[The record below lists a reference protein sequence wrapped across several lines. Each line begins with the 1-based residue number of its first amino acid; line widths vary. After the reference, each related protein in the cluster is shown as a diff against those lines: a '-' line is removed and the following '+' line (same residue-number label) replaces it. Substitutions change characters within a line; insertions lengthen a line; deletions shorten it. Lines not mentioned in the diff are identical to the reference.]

1 MNDGAIPGQHPLMA
15 RLHSFLNSFESS
27 WFGSWVGRQKWLYAP
42 SLLNFGYALR
52 TTIASLIA
60 LGIALWWELGSPQ
73 WAPLT
78 VWMIAQGSRGKSL
91 AKARWHMF
99 GMVVGTLIAIT
110 LVATAPQQPL
120 LFILLLSGSIGML
133 CFIGTLLP
141 GPASMAN
148 YRMHGMRA
156 SGFTLSIIS
165 LDGITDPNHIF
176 EISMARATYITLGI
190 VCETVISSLFQF
202 RLTQRA
208 RNRLVDNY
216 VAAIRPTAKTLGALL
231 GGDRNALRTSAEM
244 MATLAGL
251 GDQIEF
257 AEIEMGKHGREG
269 DHARAALSGV
279 AALFSRGLEL
289 AALMADPASCGAS
302 WDRLAADSRSFLL
315 SLPDRLTDPAEFSA
329 VMAEL
334 DTLRSTSRVEA
345 ANCLAR
351 EMDMVT
357 HPPVD
362 VVAETIV
369 TREGQAVHVLGD
381 MLDELATSLQ
391 QFEASRNPIAHD
403 HFHYPIETWRDWRQA
418 TGNSLRASM
427 SMFVAGVIWITTAW
441 PQGLFFLMF
450 VGIINSLFSTLET
463 PAVATRAF
471 LHGTV
476 MVTAVAAFMVIL
488 VMPAISTYE
497 MMAMCFIPVMMV
509 GGLAFSNPATIL
521 GAVAYNL
528 FLTIL
533 VSPFNDER
541 MLDEI
546 SFFNTAMPLFLTMAF
561 CMWMYRVF
569 LPLDPDGVR
578 WTMRLQILQMLRG
591 LARRAY
597 PLRPHDV
604 IGVSIERMVRL
615 LNTVG
620 GRRGPV
626 VDAYLQGVLSGMTV
640 GLAILSL
647 REVMAR
653 GNLPAPATRNVQ
665 DMLARMA
672 QFTGR
677 YGGHYGRTEHA
688 TDAAVAAL
696 VRLEQG
702 ETNLSQRVEILRALA
717 DLRVIAAE
725 LKENRLFF
733 DASSPYLDPV
743 FSS

>member
-1 MNDGAIPGQHPLMA
+1 MNDGTIPGQHPFMA
-15 RLHSFLNSFESS
+15 RLHFLLTCFTSS
-27 WFGSWVGRQKWLYAP
+27 RFGSWVARQKWLYAP

-99 GMVVGTLIAIT
+99 GMIVGTLIAFG
-110 LVATAPQQPL
+110 LVASAPQQPL
-120 LFILLLSGSIGML
+120 LFILLLSGFIGML
-133 CFIGTLLP
+133 CFVGTLLP

-165 LDGITDPNHIF
+165 LDGIADPSHIF

-202 RLTQRA
+202 QLTQRA

-216 VAAIRPTAKTLGALL
+216 VAAIKPTANTLGALL
-231 GGDRNALRTSAEM
+231 AGERDALRKSAEM
-244 MATLAGL
+244 MATLASL

-257 AEIEMGKHGREG
+257 AEIEMGKHEREG
-269 DHARAALSGV
+269 DHARAALAGV

-302 WDRLAADSRSFLL
+302 WDKLASDSRSFLL
-315 SLPDRLTDPAEFSA
+315 SLPDRLPNSAAFSA
-329 VMAEL
+329 IMAEL
-334 DTLRSTSRVEA
+334 NDLRATSRVEA

-351 EMDMVT
+351 EMEMVT

-362 VVAETIV
+362 VVAETVI
-369 TREGQAVHVLGD
+369 TREGQAVHILGD

-403 HFHYPIETWRDWRQA
+403 HFRYPIETWRDWRQA
-418 TGNSLRASM
+418 TGNSLRASV

-476 MVTAVAAFMVIL
+476 VVTAVAAFMVIL

-546 SFFNTAMPLFLTMAF
+546 TFFNTAMPLFLTMAF
-561 CMWMYRVF
+561 CMWMYRIF

-578 WTMRLQILQMLRG
+578 WTMRMQILQMLRG
-591 LARRAY
+591 LARRPY

-626 VDAYLQGVLSGMTV
+626 VDAYLHGVLSGMTV

-653 GNLPAPATRNVQ
+653 GNLPAQAKRNVQ

-743 FSS
+743 FQ